1 MPGLRLALCSSYT
14 CVLHRPL
21 SHVRMLVMTVA
32 VPCILWKM
40 ENGSDIINPINLIRE
55 MEKMEEIT
63 FLHWWKDNE
72 YKSEVYGIPA
82 GIVL

>member
-1 MPGLRLALCSSYT
+1 
-14 CVLHRPL
+14 
-21 SHVRMLVMTVA
+21 MTVA

-72 YKSEVYGIPA
+72 YKSEVA
-82 GIVL
+82 

>member
-1 MPGLRLALCSSYT
+1 
-14 CVLHRPL
+14 
-21 SHVRMLVMTVA
+21 MTVA

-82 GIVL
+82 GIVLWIAKSEVA

>member
-1 MPGLRLALCSSYT
+1 
-14 CVLHRPL
+14 
-21 SHVRMLVMTVA
+21 MTVA

-82 GIVL
+82 GIIL

>member
-1 MPGLRLALCSSYT
+1 
-14 CVLHRPL
+14 
-21 SHVRMLVMTVA
+21 MTVA

-82 GIVL
+82 GFIL

>member
-1 MPGLRLALCSSYT
+1 
-14 CVLHRPL
+14 
-21 SHVRMLVMTVA
+21 MTVA

-82 GIVL
+82 GIVLRIAKSEVA